1 MAEIQDIDS
10 DEVGEIEALEQE
22 TAKPVEQVEDDL
34 EPRYQG
40 KSAREIAQMHKEA
53 EKLIARQSQEVGE
66 VRRLADEL
74 IKSQLKPKAEEEK
87 PEVDFFENPNEAVRR
102 AVENNPKVKQ
112 AEQYAQLA
120 MQNQK
125 RQELLAKHPDAVEL
139 AQNED
144 FRSWIAAS
152 KTRSRLAIEADQ
164 GFDVDAADE
173 LYSTYKALKV
183 PQTRKVDEADK
194 KAIDKTL
201 KTAAVDTSGSGESS
215 KKVYRRADLIQLK
228 LRDPIAFAARQDEID
243 AAYREGRVR

>member
-1 MAEIQDIDS
+1 
-10 DEVGEIEALEQE
+10 
-22 TAKPVEQVEDDL
+22 
-34 EPRYQG
+34 
-40 KSAREIAQMHKEA
+40 MHKEA

-87 PEVDFFENPNEAVRR
+87 PEVDFFENPNEAIRR
-102 AVENNPKVKQ
+102 AVESNPKVKQ

-120 MQNQK
+120 MQNQR

-164 GFDVDAADE
+164 GYDVDAADE

-183 PQTRKVDEADK
+183 PQVRKVDEADK